1 MDFSRQLIE
10 WYMVNKRTLPWR
22 DTDNPYFIWLSEVI
36 LQQTRVKQGLP
47 YYQSFV
53 KTFPTVQK
61 LAAASQ
67 DSVLKLWQ
75 GLGYYSRAR
84 NLQAAAKQIVDD
96 GLKFPDNY
104 KDLLHLKGVGDYTAA
119 AIASFAFKEAVPV
132 VDGNVYRVLSRIYG
146 IATPINVPAGV
157 KEFKRLATK
166 LLNTKD
172 PATHNQAI
180 MEFGALQCTPKNP
193 DCCTCPFQMDCVA
206 FQEERIPQL
215 PVKIKKTKVKSLFH
229 HYLVIQTP
237 SGKTILNQRDTSSI
251 WAGLFE
257 FPYIESNGALLS
269 NEVTEHEVFKEVTS
283 GSRFRES
290 GYNQQPI
297 IHKLSHRKIHAYF
310 WIVKVEE
317 ELIDAIL
324 VDDAFK
330 KPVHVLMDRFM
341 KVFWHRN

>member
-1 MDFSRQLIE
+1 MDFSRQLID

-61 LAAASQ
+61 LAAAPQ
-67 DSVLKLWQ
+67 DNVLKLWQ

-84 NLQAAAKQIVDD
+84 NLHAAAKQIVDN

-104 KDLLHLKGVGDYTAA
+104 KDLLNLSGVGDYTAA
-119 AIASFAFKEAVPV
+119 AIASFAFQEAVPV

-146 IATPINVPAGV
+146 IATPINVSQGV
-157 KEFKRLATK
+157 KEFKVLATK
-166 LLNTKD
+166 LLNNKD

-193 DCCTCPFQMDCVA
+193 DCRICPFQIDCA
-206 FQEERIPQL
+206 AYQQETIMQL
-215 PVKIKKTKVKSLFH
+215 PVKIKKAKVKSLFH
-229 HYLVIQTP
+229 HYIVIQTP

-257 FPYIESNGALLS
+257 FPLIEANGALLP
-269 NEVTEHEVFKEVTS
+269 NELTEEVAFKEAIL
-283 GSRFRES
+283 GRNFRAS
-290 GYNQQPI
+290 SYNQQPI

-310 WIVKVEE
+310 WIVEVDE
-317 ELIDAIL
+317 ELKNAMP
-324 VDDAFK
+324 VADAFM
-330 KPVHVLMDRFM
+330 KPVHVLMHRFM
-341 KVFWHRN
+341 KEFWQGK